1 MSIRRYVWN
10 LSDTAWKGEFQ
21 GTEHGSGV
29 SIIFTHLDNPGTG
42 PSLHSHPYTETFV
55 VQKGKVIFSD
65 GSNSFE
71 ASAGEIVVIPPGIPH
86 RFIGKSSTV
95 EMIDIHASETFITR
109 WLSQDRCST
118 RQVPSMSAGPVQC
131 NEATRSDD
139 NEHAVH
145 ECRHSGLSGTA
156 TSEMSAITNCSNL

>member
-1 MSIRRYVWN
+1 MSISSFVWN

-21 GTEHGSGV
+21 GTEHGSDV

-42 PSLHSHPYTETFV
+42 PSLHSHPYTETFI
-55 VQKGKVIFSD
+55 VQKGTVIFSD

-71 ASAGEIVVIPPGIPH
+71 ASAGEIVVIPPGTPH
-86 RFIGKSSTV
+86 RFTGKSNPV

-109 WLSQDRCST
+109 WLSQDRYST
-118 RQVPSMSAGPVQC
+118 RQVPLMSACPVQC
-131 NEATRSDD
+131 NDATRSDD

-145 ECRHSGLSGTA
+145 ECRHSGQSGT
-156 TSEMSAITNCSNL
+156 TVSKLSAIASSKNL